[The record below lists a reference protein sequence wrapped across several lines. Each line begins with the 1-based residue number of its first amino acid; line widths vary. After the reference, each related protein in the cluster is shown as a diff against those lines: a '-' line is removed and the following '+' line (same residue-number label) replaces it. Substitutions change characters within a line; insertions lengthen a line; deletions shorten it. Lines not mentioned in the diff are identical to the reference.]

1 MSESTSN
8 PATIRTLDAAK
19 LTAGLLTVSQAC
31 RMYPGNRGNDTLAP
45 STMTRWI
52 VKGCPS
58 RNGQRVRLKA
68 TRCGSRWLIAPD
80 DLAAFFGALAD
91 TVGPPAP
98 QPKSASSKPSAVL
111 ADKAV
116 QELARR
122 GA

>member
-1 MSESTSN
+1 MSNSVSD
-8 PATIRTLDAAK
+8 PITIRTLDAAK

-31 RMYPGNRGNDTLAP
+31 RLYPGNRGNDTLAP

-80 DLAAFFGALAD
+80 DLTAFFAALAD
-91 TVGPPAP
+91 IIGQPAP
-98 QPKSASSKPSAVL
+98 PPKSASSKPPAVR